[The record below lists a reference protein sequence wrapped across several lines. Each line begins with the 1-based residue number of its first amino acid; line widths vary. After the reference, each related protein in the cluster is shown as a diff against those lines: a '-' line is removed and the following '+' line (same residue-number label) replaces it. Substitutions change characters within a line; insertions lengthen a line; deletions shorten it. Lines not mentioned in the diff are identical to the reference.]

1 MTTPKFTSDI
11 DIDVANRAKALELFE
26 HTPAGI
32 KRDDK
37 FVKHSTG
44 VYFTTIPVNP
54 FSDTASIDYR
64 EAEERGYVKLDL
76 INMSVYDQVQ
86 SEAHLLSLMK
96 DPDWSLLDDRTF
108 FDKVVH
114 VKGHYFEM
122 KKFPEPIN
130 SIPRMAMFLA
140 AIRPSKKHLMGLD
153 WKEVAKTIWDK
164 PEDGSYAFKQAHAVA
179 YAQLVVVHMNL
190 LSGK

>member
-11 DIDVANRAKALELFE
+11 DIDVANRAKALELFQ

-44 VYFTTIPVNP
+44 VYFTSVPVNP

-76 INMSVYDQVQ
+76 INMSVYEQVK
-86 SEAHLLSLMK
+86 SEEHLLELMK
-96 DPDWSLLDDRTF
+96 EPDWTLLDDKKF

-114 VKGHYFEM
+114 IKGHFNAM
-122 KKFPEPIN
+122 KTFIEPIN

-140 AIRPSKKHLMGLD
+140 AIRPSKKHLMGLE
-153 WKEVAKTIWDK
+153 WKEVAKTIWEK
-164 PEDGSYAFKQAHAVA
+164 PDDGSYYFKMAHALA